1 MIESSIYAA
10 IKSLANGRV
19 YPVVLPDISSL
30 PAIVYQ
36 RISTVP
42 ITSLDGDSGLESVRI
57 QVSVWAN
64 TYKEAKDLSATV
76 RSTLNATTLKIV
88 SDGDSDDYEP
98 DTKRF
103 RVLADYLVWQK

>member
-10 IKSLANGRV
+10 IKSLAGGRV
-19 YPVVLPDISSL
+19 YPMVLPDTATL

-36 RISTVP
+36 RISSVP
-42 ITSLDGDSGLESVRI
+42 VTSLNGDSGLESVRI
-57 QVSVWAN
+57 QVSVWAT
-64 TYKEAKDLSATV
+64 TYKEAKTLSATV
-76 RSTLNATTLKIV
+76 KSTLNATTLKIV

-98 DTKRF
+98 ETKRF